1 MFLLRSW
8 DTVARLCWAEILLKG
23 LTPTATWN
31 CGIKRLET
39 WNNLNTHLKQLF
51 QKNRIELSSTG
62 HQVAGWSL
70 DKVTKRV
77 NDKALNLIDCRF
89 LGVASSGSGEP
100 GTRRSQC
107 SPKAEEAG
115 LVIGETHGS
124 WYSQDRMLR
133 KLHRS
138 RTFRE
143 SQEAPLSLRGRPSE
157 QRNAG
162 ILGKHQIKK
171 QSMHSPRTGN
181 PFCLCWSMWKS
192 LITPMLWAA
201 WGTGPKLQNKES
213 LALKAAAVWPCSKEA
228 KCFQGSVGAL

>member
-8 DTVARLCWAEILLKG
+8 DTVARLCWTETLLKG
-23 LTPTATWN
+23 LTPTAVWN

-62 HQVAGWSL
+62 HQVAGWSP
-70 DKVTKRV
+70 DKVTKSV
-77 NDKALNLIDCRF
+77 NDKELNLIDCRF
-89 LGVASSGSGEP
+89 LGVASSGSGKP

-133 KLHRS
+133 KLHRY
-138 RTFRE
+138 RTLK
-143 SQEAPLSLRGRPSE
+143 S
-157 QRNAG
+157 
-162 ILGKHQIKK
+162 HKK
-171 QSMHSPRTGN
+171 PHWVFGGDP
-181 PFCLCWSMWKS
+181 P
-192 LITPMLWAA
+192 
-201 WGTGPKLQNKES
+201 
-213 LALKAAAVWPCSKEA
+213 SKEMPEFWENT
-228 KCFQGSVGAL
+228 K